1 MTERKDE
8 KDFISN
14 EKDKRDIFKEFSDWK
29 LSVSVSVQIQV
40 SVDH

>member
-14 EKDKRDIFKEFSDWK
+14 EKGKRDIFKESSDWK